1 MWLVLLAAAI
11 SAIAWVADLKASH
24 IPVREELPAPVDLA
38 NRAMDHRTG
47 GIGRL
52 LDR

>member
-24 IPVREELPAPVDLA
+24 IPVRAEQWVPDKSHHDINAE
-38 NRAMDHRTG
+38 G
-47 GIGRL
+47 GGVSRL
-52 LDR
+52 LD